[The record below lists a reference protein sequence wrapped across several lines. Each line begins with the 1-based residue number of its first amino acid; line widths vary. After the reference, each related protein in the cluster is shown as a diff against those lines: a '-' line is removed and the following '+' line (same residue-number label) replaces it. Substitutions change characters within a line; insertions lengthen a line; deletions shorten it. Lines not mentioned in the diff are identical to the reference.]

1 MRVMVQKGI
10 SFILVMVLVLGALN
24 GLTMG
29 AGKVHAAV
37 AFAGGTGTSSDPYQI
52 ANADQLN
59 EVRNHLGAGIYFIL
73 TSDIDLSSYAGG
85 AGWTPIGANYE
96 NPFYGNLNGNGFT
109 IRNLTINTG
118 GADHVGLFGVAAYG
132 SSFANIILENVN
144 VRGRYYVGGLIG
156 IGENNVSNVYVTGNV
171 VGIESVGG
179 LAGCLYGGSINN
191 SYFIGSVIGSQLA
204 GGLVGYHYGDIVNSY
219 AAGNVTGN
227 SPYNGGLIGLSD
239 GGAITNSFYDK
250 TTSGQV
256 DTGKGEGKTTE
267 EMKKA
272 STYTG
277 WDFTSQWYVF
287 EGQYPQLW
295 AFTKL
300 IKGTTAGTTKL
311 FHVATGMEYSLNGNP
326 YVPITGDS
334 VEITVVAE
342 DSIDVRV
349 IAAPSSH
356 RTLTVDLSDI
366 RGLIPPALTADTTEN
381 YTANDIEMTFVNDP
395 VWLSGITAVKDGAT
409 TLDKGT
415 QYTIE
420 AGKLKIFAG
429 VLAKGNNSIIVTAP
443 NYDDAVVT
451 QMVTNKQPP
460 ALTADTTSPYPTNEI
475 EITYTDDPTWRG
487 VITAV
492 KDGTTTLVQDTQ
504 YKIEAGKIKIF
515 AGVLAKGNH
524 SITVTAI
531 NYDAAAVSQFV
542 SHQFSGAGEGSQSNP
557 FQIATADQLN
567 EVRYLLASDIY
578 FELVD
583 DIDLGV
589 SPYVDGEGW
598 LPIGKYGEEFQ
609 GKLDGK
615 GYKITG
621 LKIAR
626 STMDVGLFGR
636 TSSTSSLNNMG
647 LENINLSGNDQMGG
661 LVGFNQGAISNS
673 YSSTGSVSG
682 SGKFYLG
689 GLVGYNQG
697 SISNSYSNMVIV
709 SGRGDIGGLV
719 GTNKGSIS
727 NSYATGSVS
736 AILSTVG
743 GLVGSNYPG
752 IGKVNNSFYESTTT
766 ETDTGKGWSKTTE
779 LMKTESTYS
788 GWFTSNVWGIDS
800 SINAG
805 YPYLKAFYRFMTY
818 NGNGNTGGNAP
829 TDSKIYTRD
838 ADVVVVSNG
847 NLVKSDHNF
856 TGWNT
861 LADGSG
867 TSYEEGD
874 TFAITAN
881 MTLYAQWISTAK
893 GFSTFSFSFAGLSP
907 TVTGIVY
914 EANKT
919 IALTVPYGTDITAL
933 VPTFTTTGA
942 SVKVANTNQ
951 VSGTTAQDFTSA
963 VTYTVVAADS
973 SEQDYTVTVTVAEN
987 TAKAIST
994 FSFEGLSPTVT
1005 GIVYEVD
1012 KAIVVIVPYGT
1023 DVTAL
1028 VPTFTTTG
1036 ASVKVAS
1043 ADQVSG
1049 TTAHNF
1055 NSAVT
1060 YTVVAADGSE
1070 QDYTVTVTIAGNTE
1084 KAISTFNFAGWS
1096 PTVTGIVYEP
1106 NKTIALTVPYGTD
1119 VTALVPTFTTTGAS
1133 VRVAGTDQ
1141 VSGTTAQDFT
1151 SAVTYT
1157 VVAADGSEQEYT
1169 VIVTV
1174 AENTE
1179 KAINA
1184 FSLAGL
1190 SPTVTGIVN
1199 EVNKTIALTVPYGTN
1214 VTALVPTFTTT
1225 GASVKVAGTDQVSGT
1240 TAHNFT
1246 SAVTYTVVAA
1256 DGSEQDY
1263 TVIVTVAANTETPYS
1278 GGEVILPVSDAPVIS
1293 TDGQLTL
1300 PIGKSGEVSLLK
1312 GVTVSI
1318 PADASKQELKITI
1331 EKLLNTQNLLTKQ
1344 EVLASPIFEILKNF
1358 SENFRKPVT
1367 LTFVFDPASLKSNQ
1381 RAVVF
1386 YYDEVKKVWVE
1397 VGGKVKGNQI
1407 TIEVD
1412 HFTKYAVMAVGEVK
1426 DKPTTEPNVSFSDV
1440 TGHWAEADI
1449 KQAVSSGIVRG
1460 YSDGTFKPGQTVTR
1474 AEFAVMLIHALKPQG
1489 EGVELIFTDT
1499 AKIGAWARKAV
1510 AQAVQAGIIKGY
1522 SDGAFRPNAEI
1533 TRAEMASM
1541 IAVASGQSSEANAV
1555 TGFVDDD
1562 EIPTWARGSVAY
1574 VKQAGI
1580 IQGKGGNTFAPQDN
1594 ATRAEA
1600 VTVLLKLLAHIKE

>member
-10 SFILVMVLVLGALN
+10 SFILVMVLIIGGLN
-24 GLTMG
+24 GLFVG
-29 AGKVHAAV
+29 VDKAHAAV
-37 AFAGGTGTSSDPYQI
+37 VFAGGTGTSSDPYQI

-73 TSDIDLSSYAGG
+73 TSDIDLSSYASG
-85 AGWTPIGANYE
+85 AGWNPIGANNA

-132 SSFANIILENVN
+132 SSFANIILEDVD
-144 VRGRYYVGGLIG
+144 VLGRYYVGGLIG

-191 SYFIGSVIGSQLA
+191 SYFIGSVTGSQLV

-219 AAGNVTGN
+219 TAGNVTGN
-227 SPYNGGLIGLSD
+227 SFTGGLIGMSD
-239 GGAITNSFYDK
+239 GGVITNSFYD
-250 TTSGQV
+250 TTASGQV
-256 DTGKGEGKTTE
+256 DTGKGEGKTTV
-267 EMKKA
+267 EMQTA

-311 FHVATGMEYSLNGNP
+311 FQVATGMEYSLNGNP

-334 VEITVVAE
+334 VDITVVAG
-342 DSIDVRV
+342 DIIDVRI

-356 RTLTVDLSDI
+356 STLTVSLSDI
-366 RGLIPPALTADTTEN
+366 RGLMPPALAADTTEN

-395 VWLSGITAVKDGAT
+395 AWLSGITAVKDGAT
-409 TLDKGT
+409 TLDKDT

-429 VLAKGNNSIIVTAP
+429 VLAKGNHSIIVTAP
-443 NYDDAVVT
+443 NYDDAVIT

-531 NYDAAAVSQFV
+531 NYDDAAVSQFV

-598 LPIGKYGEEFQ
+598 LPIGKYGEEFR

-682 SGKFYLG
+682 SNQFYLG

-697 SISNSYSNMVIV
+697 SISNSYSSMVSV

-752 IGKVNNSFYESTTT
+752 IGQVNNSFYESTTT
-766 ETDTGKGWSKTTE
+766 ETDTGKGRSKTTE

-805 YPYLKAFYRFMTY
+805 YPYLKVFYRFMTY
-818 NGNGNTGGNAP
+818 NGNGNTGGVVP
-829 TDSKIYTRD
+829 IDSNIYLRGAT
-838 ADVVVVSNG
+838 ASVGSIG
-847 NLVKSDHNF
+847 NLVRTDHIF

-867 TSYEEGD
+867 TSYEED
-874 TFAITAN
+874 DQFVITAN
-881 MTLYAQWISTAK
+881 TTLYAQWISTAK
-893 GFSTFSFSFAGLSP
+893 AISTFSFAGLSP
-907 TVTGIVY
+907 AVTGTVD

-942 SVKVANTNQ
+942 SVKV
-951 VSGTTAQDFTSA
+951 
-963 VTYTVVAADS
+963 
-973 SEQDYTVTVTVAEN
+973 
-987 TAKAIST
+987 
-994 FSFEGLSPTVT
+994 
-1005 GIVYEVD
+1005 
-1012 KAIVVIVPYGT
+1012 
-1023 DVTAL
+1023 
-1028 VPTFTTTG
+1028 
-1036 ASVKVAS
+1036 
-1043 ADQVSG
+1043 
-1049 TTAHNF
+1049 
-1055 NSAVT
+1055 
-1060 YTVVAADGSE
+1060 
-1070 QDYTVTVTIAGNTE
+1070 GN
-1084 KAISTFNFAGWS
+1084 
-1096 PTVTGIVYEP
+1096 
-1106 NKTIALTVPYGTD
+1106 
-1119 VTALVPTFTTTGAS
+1119 
-1133 VRVAGTDQ
+1133 TDQ
-1141 VSGTTAQDFT
+1141 VSGTTAQNFT
-1151 SAVTYT
+1151 SAVMYT
-1157 VVAADGSEQEYT
+1157 VVAADSNKQEYT
-1169 VIVTV
+1169 VT
-1174 AENTE
+1174 
-1179 KAINA
+1179 
-1184 FSLAGL
+1184 
-1190 SPTVTGIVN
+1190 
-1199 EVNKTIALTVPYGTN
+1199 
-1214 VTALVPTFTTT
+1214 
-1225 GASVKVAGTDQVSGT
+1225 
-1240 TAHNFT
+1240 
-1246 SAVTYTVVAA
+1246 
-1256 DGSEQDY
+1256 
-1263 TVIVTVAANTETPYS
+1263 VTVAANTETPYS

-1312 GVTVSI
+1312 EVTVSI
-1318 PADASKQELKITI
+1318 PADASKQELKVTI
-1331 EKLLNTQNLLTKQ
+1331 EKQINTQNLLTKQ

-1358 SENFRKPVT
+1358 PENFRKPVT
-1367 LTFVFDPASLKSNQ
+1367 LTFVFDPASIKSNQ
-1381 RAVVF
+1381 RAAVF

-1397 VGGKVKGNQI
+1397 VGGKVNGNKI
-1407 TIEVD
+1407 TVEVD
-1412 HFTKYAVMAVGEVK
+1412 HFTKFAVIAVDEVK
-1426 DKPTTEPNVSFSDV
+1426 DVPTTAPNVSFSDV
-1440 TGHWAEADI
+1440 TGHWAEASV
-1449 KQAVSSGIVRG
+1449 KQAVSSEIVKG

-1474 AEFAVMLIHALKPQG
+1474 AEFAVMLINALKPQG

-1499 AKIGAWARKAV
+1499 AKIGAWAQKAV
-1510 AQAVQAGIIKGY
+1510 AQAVQAGFIKGY
-1522 SDGAFRPNAEI
+1522 SDGTFRPNAEI
-1533 TRAEMASM
+1533 TRAEMASI
-1541 IAVASGQSSEANAV
+1541 IAVASGRSSETNAV
-1555 TGFVDDD
+1555 TGFVDEDK
-1562 EIPTWARGSVAY
+1562 IPTWARGSVAY